1 MKKCKKY
8 SLLIYKHIDG
18 IITVKEQK
26 ELENH
31 IESCEKCNEEFKLIT
46 ALKKE
51 LSEDTNVPLPDNF
64 NTVLHRK
71 LVEYNMAKPTPVP
84 LHKRLFVNLGA
95 TLCLALGI
103 TIFAVNYNTAVAI
116 KPKLILPQ
124 KNINNEIIIS
134 YLINRGIDR
143 EIIDYLIE
151 NDLMYETKDNHNIVF
166 IGKDSNNI
174 PRYAF
179 IRASN
184 KTRFMH
190 DASGSEKEFSFR
202 LLSDVYN
209 DTLHIFESVIDLLS
223 YATIL
228 KNNNKNYKKE
238 NLIALSGVYQSS
250 KQYKVPIAITSF
262 LDKNKYINKIF
273 LHLDNDPVGRNAIEN
288 LKTNL
293 QENYEV
299 IDGKPFQG
307 KDWNDYL
314 LIILNK
320 HLKER

>member
-103 TIFAVNYNTAVAI
+103 TIFAVNYNTAD
-116 KPKLILPQ
+116 L
-124 KNINNEIIIS
+124 KNHTN
-134 YLINRGIDR
+134 
-143 EIIDYLIE
+143 
-151 NDLMYETKDNHNIVF
+151 
-166 IGKDSNNI
+166 
-174 PRYAF
+174 
-179 IRASN
+179 
-184 KTRFMH
+184 
-190 DASGSEKEFSFR
+190 SGSETEFSENQIQVANETEQQNMDLR
-202 LLSDVYN
+202 TADVVTYN
-209 DTLHIFESVIDLLS
+209 SALDDSKTSKKSAASPTADVTNDEQQIKIKSIRPADSESVQKTTDYSDDTIETDAAVYSENIPKEATPSSGGGGSSSAPFKELEKAEAKEIYLTINISDEINILETIPFAAKDENGIFFAPIDRLDEAKELLKD
-223 YATIL
+223 Y
-228 KNNNKNYKKE
+228 
-238 NLIALSGVYQSS
+238 NL
-250 KQYKVPIAITSF
+250 T
-262 LDKNKYINKIF
+262 
-273 LHLDNDPVGRNAIEN
+273 IEN
-288 LKTNL
+288 
-293 QENYEV
+293 ENVET
-299 IDGKPFQG
+299 IK
-307 KDWNDYL
+307 KDKF
-314 LIILNK
+314 II
-320 HLKER
+320 R

>member
-1 MKKCKKY
+1 MK
-8 SLLIYKHIDG
+8 LIRPEI
-18 IITVKEQK
+18 VKEVK
-26 ELENH
+26 KIDLLTYLEICEPDELIKDSRNTYSTRTH
-31 IESCEKCNEEFKLIT
+31 DSLKINNGKWFWFSRGIGGYSALDYLI
-46 ALKKE
+46 KVKE
-51 LSEDTNVPLPDNF
+51 LSFLE
-64 NTVLHRK
+64 
-71 LVEYNMAKPTPVP
+71 
-84 LHKRLFVNLGA
+84 
-95 TLCLALGI
+95 
-103 TIFAVNYNTAVAI
+103 AVNQLIKIIDVKIPINYDKVVAI
-116 KPKLILPQ
+116 KPKLILPK

-202 LLSDVYN
+202 LLSNVYN
-209 DTLHIFESVIDLLS
+209 DKVHIFESVIDLLS

-228 KNNNKNYKKE
+228 KNNNKDYKNE

-250 KQYKVPIAITSF
+250 KQYKVPIAIKSF
-262 LDKNKYINKIF
+262 LDKNKHIKKIF
-273 LHLDNDPVGRNAIEN
+273 LHLDNDPVGRSAIEN

-293 QENYEV
+293 QDNYEV

-320 HLKER
+320 HIKER

>member
-1 MKKCKKY
+1 MK
-8 SLLIYKHIDG
+8 LIRPEI
-18 IITVKEQK
+18 VKEVK
-26 ELENH
+26 KIDLLTYLETCEPDELIKDSRNTYSTRTH
-31 IESCEKCNEEFKLIT
+31 DSLKISNGKWYWFSRGIGGYSALDYLIKVKGLT
-46 ALKKE
+46 FMEAVNQLIRIKNV
-51 LSEDTNVPLPDNF
+51 NVP
-64 NTVLHRK
+64 
-71 LVEYNMAKPTPVP
+71 
-84 LHKRLFVNLGA
+84 
-95 TLCLALGI
+95 I
-103 TIFAVNYNTAVAI
+103 NYNTAVAI
-116 KPKLILPQ
+116 KPKLILPK

-209 DTLHIFESVIDLLS
+209 DTLHVFESVIDLLS

-273 LHLDNDPVGRNAIEN
+273 LHLDNDSVGRNAIEN

-293 QENYEV
+293 QEKYEV

-320 HLKER
+320 HIKER

>member
-1 MKKCKKY
+1 MK
-8 SLLIYKHIDG
+8 LIRPEI
-18 IITVKEQK
+18 VKEVK
-26 ELENH
+26 KIDLLTYLETCEPDELIKDSRNTYSTRTH
-31 IESCEKCNEEFKLIT
+31 DSLKISNGKWFWFSRGIGGYSALDYLIKVKGLT
-46 ALKKE
+46 FMEAVNQLIRIRNV
-51 LSEDTNVPLPDNF
+51 NVP
-64 NTVLHRK
+64 
-71 LVEYNMAKPTPVP
+71 
-84 LHKRLFVNLGA
+84 
-95 TLCLALGI
+95 
-103 TIFAVNYNTAVAI
+103 VNYNTAVAI

>member
-1 MKKCKKY
+1 MK
-8 SLLIYKHIDG
+8 LIRPEI
-18 IITVKEQK
+18 VKEVK
-26 ELENH
+26 KIDLLTYLETCEPDELIKDSRNTYSTRTH
-31 IESCEKCNEEFKLIT
+31 DSLKISNGKWFWFSRGIGGYSALDYLIKVKGLT
-46 ALKKE
+46 FMEAVNQLIRIKNV
-51 LSEDTNVPLPDNF
+51 NVPIN
-64 NTVLHRK
+64 H
-71 LVEYNMAKPTPVP
+71 
-84 LHKRLFVNLGA
+84 
-95 TLCLALGI
+95 
-103 TIFAVNYNTAVAI
+103 NTAVAI
-116 KPKLILPQ
+116 KPKLILPK

-293 QENYEV
+293 QEKYEV